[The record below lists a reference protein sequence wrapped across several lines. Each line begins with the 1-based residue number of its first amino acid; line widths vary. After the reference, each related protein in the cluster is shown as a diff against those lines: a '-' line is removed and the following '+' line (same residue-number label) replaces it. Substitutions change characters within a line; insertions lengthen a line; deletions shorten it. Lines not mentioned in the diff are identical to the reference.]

1 MIFIFNTT
9 FLILSYGIYKHI
21 LCYFLIMT
29 IRKKSSFIFC
39 LLAFLCCH
47 KIYNES
53 LFYCIIPLRF
63 LSAVW
68 VNWRKCNFYSISGFI
83 FRFVPRSETC
93 LWHTKNNIESTCIN
107 IRIATLTVF
116 VLLVVDKPNSYT
128 MSSLTFVHLAFRKFK
143 IWNNTVAHE

>member
-1 MIFIFNTT
+1 MRTYAYILFKILCGHLQKFHFLYFKFIYQS
-9 FLILSYGIYKHI
+9 LDVLKCIIYKVI
-21 LCYFLIMT
+21 RYYFLIMT

-39 LLAFLCCH
+39 LLAFLYCH
-47 KIYNES
+47 EMYNES

-93 LWHTKNNIESTCIN
+93 LWHTKKQYWKY
-107 IRIATLTVF
+107 LY
-116 VLLVVDKPNSYT
+116 K
-128 MSSLTFVHLAFRKFK
+128 
-143 IWNNTVAHE
+143 HENCYFNGFCASCCR